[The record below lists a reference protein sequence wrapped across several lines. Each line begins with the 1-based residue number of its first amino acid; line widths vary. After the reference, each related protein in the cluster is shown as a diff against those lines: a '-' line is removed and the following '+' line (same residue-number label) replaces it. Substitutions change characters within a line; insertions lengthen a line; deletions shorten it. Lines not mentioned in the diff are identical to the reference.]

1 MKMVE
6 QDLKDD
12 GGDGEGDG
20 EGDDESDKEELDNN
34 DLGKKKAK
42 VAEPEQVLDSPY

>member
-12 GGDGEGDG
+12 GGDGEGDD

-34 DLGKKKAK
+34 GLGKKK